1 MARNEE
7 EVKNCSFGFGEP
19 NTAYAKY
26 FTGESYLN
34 PLANRANCSIS
45 NVSFEPGCINHWHM
59 HTVAQTLV
67 CVAGEGWVQEEG
79 KPAHKMTPGDVYV
92 VAPNTKHWHG
102 ATKDSWFAHLSIM
115 ADTDKA
121 KSTWLEPVDEDYY
134 NNLK

>member
-1 MARNEE
+1 MARNED

-92 VAPNTKHWHG
+92 VAPMAWCSEGFMVCAPFNHG
-102 ATKDSWFAHLSIM
+102 
-115 ADTDKA
+115 
-121 KSTWLEPVDEDYY
+121 
-134 NNLK
+134 

>member
-79 KPAHKMTPGDVYV
+79 KPAHKMTPGDVMLL
-92 VAPNTKHWHG
+92 PLT
-102 ATKDSWFAHLSIM
+102 LSIGM
-115 ADTDKA
+115 VRRRIHGLRTFQ
-121 KSTWLEPVDEDYY
+121 S
-134 NNLK
+134 